1 MRKGFTQEEFEQ
13 LDVLATK
20 RALANLKAR
29 KPLKHKQTLSEK
41 YPDPIER
48 IEYLYGPKEHP
59 YLRVGS
65 PGMRDEWNERRLQI
79 ATNPE
84 YMDRARESYAFQ
96 DLIGKE
102 YEGVVFK

>member
-1 MRKGFTQEEFEQ
+1 MRKGLTQEEFEQ

-29 KPLKHKQTLSEK
+29 KSPRRLPTLQDM
-41 YPDPIER
+41 YPDPVER
-48 IEYLYGPKEHP
+48 IEFLYGPKDHP
-59 YLRVGS
+59 YLRTKPVGFDDDW
-65 PGMRDEWNERRLQI
+65 DEERLQV

-102 YEGVVFK
+102 YEGVVFE